1 MNRWSTAEHL
11 TEAEA
16 HVAKGQQIIAQ
27 QRALID
33 SLKSGHHDT
42 RMAQELLE
50 QFEAI
55 QALHIEHCERCR
67 KALGQ
72 NM

>member
-1 MNRWSTAEHL
+1 LLR
-11 TEAEA
+11 
-16 HVAKGQQIIAQ
+16 
-27 QRALID
+27 
-33 SLKSGHHDT
+33 SGHHDT

-55 QALHIEHCERCR
+55 HALHIEHCERCR